1 MNTRRISQLI
11 LIPSLLLALAGCSAS
26 GVFQPK
32 ADNSVFYILSSK
44 YTDEQVAALK
54 PDGLTIL
61 IGPSTAAKFLDQPQI
76 VTYEGTNILDYSDL
90 HRWAEPLNEGV
101 DRILLDEIAVG
112 LETSRVGFQRVMGN
126 MDWDYQVGYHVYE
139 LGGELDGQVELQV
152 AWWVTTKDG
161 EERTYDASRYI
172 GKVQLGSDDPYAAYV
187 EAIKGVLVSWGKD
200 VVKAIDAIRKG

>member
-32 ADNSVFYILSSK
+32 ADNSVFYILSSE
-44 YTDEQVAALK
+44 YTDEQVVALK

-61 IGPSTAAKFLDQPQI
+61 IGPSTSAKFLDQPQI

-90 HRWAEPLNEGV
+90 HRWAEPLNEGI

-112 LETSRVGFQRVMGN
+112 LETSRVGFQRIMGKVE
-126 MDWDYQVGYHVYE
+126 WDYRVGYHVYQ

-172 GKVQLGSDDPYAAYV
+172 GKVQPGSDDPYAAYV

-200 VVKAIDAIRKG
+200 VVKAIDAVR